1 MPIIETDL
9 LYAYLH
15 KGDEHHEIAKKL
27 FKKIRRREIRPTPE
41 VSALSIIELEILLK
55 SGVVK
60 MKGRTPTDQDIAEYF
75 EELCDGL
82 RIYSIPIN
90 SITCESVRLSAWI
103 RAKYNLSYYD
113 SHHAAQAQLRDQQ
126 IISADKVYDRV
137 IEIKRIDPSSL
148 SSQKEKLRR

>member
-15 KGDEHHEIAKKL
+15 EGDEHHEIAMRL
-27 FKKIRRREIRPTPE
+27 FEKIRRLEVKPTPE
-41 VSALSIIELEILLK
+41 ISVLSLIELEILLK

-60 MKGRTPTDQDIAEYF
+60 VKGRTPTDQDIAEYF
-75 EELCDGL
+75 EELCEGF

-90 SITCESVRLSAWI
+90 PITCESIRLSAWI

-113 SHHAAQAQLRDQQ
+113 SHYAAQAQLRDQQ

-137 IEIKRIDPSSL
+137 AEIKRIKPQSYV
-148 SSQKEKLRR
+148 